1 MHDTYYKPPV
11 LFQVYKLNYLF
22 QSEPRDLIPLE
33 VNRSLMTSFNSQ
45 STHWRSQQMINFLC
59 LLSQNISY
67 YLMSC
72 FSKLALAKSLHTF
85 KLAGEGVISE
95 KYIMH
100 CKNASIFSF
109 QKNLRAHL
117 TCSISNLFNRL
128 LRFFFSPGAAK
139 RQQLKNHTMS
149 TSLFQSMPGD
159 WFWVVP

>member
-45 STHWRSQQMINFLC
+45 STHWRSQQMLNFLC
-59 LLSQNISY
+59 LLSQNISH

-72 FSKLALAKSLHTF
+72 SSKLALAKSLHTF

-95 KYIMH
+95 KYIMR

-109 QKNLRAHL
+109 QKNLWAHF

-128 LRFFFSPGAAK
+128 LRFFFFSWCCKKTAVKEPH
-139 RQQLKNHTMS
+139 RE
-149 TSLFQSMPGD
+149 
-159 WFWVVP
+159 